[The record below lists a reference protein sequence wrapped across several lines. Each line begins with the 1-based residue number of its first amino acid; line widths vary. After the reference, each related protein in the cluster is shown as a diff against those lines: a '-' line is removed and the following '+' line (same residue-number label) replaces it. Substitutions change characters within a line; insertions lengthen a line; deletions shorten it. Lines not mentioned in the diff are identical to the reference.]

1 MVAANFINRGAR
13 MSNRKKE
20 LKEEYKATHTPM
32 GIYQIRNLTNDKV
45 FVGSA
50 LNLPG
55 ILTSNRLQLSTGNH
69 PNKKL
74 QAEWN
79 EFGGES
85 FAFELLDEL
94 TATEGAG
101 YDYRADLAF
110 LEELW
115 LEKLQPYGERGYN
128 EKKRGR
134 EERLREMAERRL
146 GNQRD
151 RD

>member
-1 MVAANFINRGAR
+1 MKDRR
-13 MSNRKKE
+13 KE
-20 LKEEYKATHTPM
+20 LKEEYKLAHTPM
-32 GIYQIRNLTNDKV
+32 GVYQVRNLINGKL
-45 FVGSA
+45 FVGAA

-55 ILTSNRLQLSTGNH
+55 ILNSIKLQLKAGSH

-79 EFGGES
+79 ELGGES
-85 FAFELLDEL
+85 FAFEVLDEL

-101 YDYRADLAF
+101 YDYKPDLAF

-115 LEKLQPYGERGYN
+115 LEKLQPYGDRGYN

-134 EERLREMAERRL
+134 EERLREMAQRRL
-146 GNQRD
+146 GNR
-151 RD
+151 